1 MQISESVSLLDSGV
15 STVVEESRLVA
26 LASVDVS
33 IDTVVADVHLSVGVP
48 SVEILVGCV
57 DDLGRLFGPNQ
68 IFCFLSPEALFVVDG
83 SLIDLVVDWVREI
96 VAVLV
101 SDVLVFSFLYSNK
114 DEKLSYAYHCDK
126 YLFWLSLILIIKYSE
141 WT

>member
-26 LASVDVS
+26 LASIDVS
-33 IDTVVADVHLSVGVP
+33 IDTVVADVHLSVSVP
-48 SVEILVGCV
+48 SVEILVRCV
-57 DDLGRLFGPNQ
+57 DDLGRLFGPDQ
-68 IFCFLSPEALFVVDG
+68 IFSFLSPEALFVVDG

-101 SDVLVFSFLYSNK
+101 SDVLVFSFLYPNK
-114 DEKLSYAYHCDK
+114 NEKIS
-126 YLFWLSLILIIKYSE
+126 
-141 WT
+141 